1 MLTWVRGLPVGLW
14 MGMAWTSILEV
25 EIAGCG
31 SVVEGVVVWGVLSVA
46 LRLEVWAGCE
56 AGLVAASEAAVRWG
70 MFLISL

>member
-1 MLTWVRGLPVGLW
+1 

-31 SVVEGVVVWGVLSVA
+31 SAVGVVVGGAALSV
-46 LRLEVWAGCE
+46 LRLEAGWE